1 MVPRRYNG
9 RGERGGRGWLRDGVK
24 SRVPRYSLLVER
36 LLLYH
41 KKKKKKLTKYTHTRT
56 CIRIY
61 KICGGVVFLHRVDR
75 VLWMV
80 EKRGREGDHGDRDSG
95 EMGRGSDERM
105 NVERTTD
112 RAIWSMVAYFL
123 FLTVMEIVRGFLVS
137 YIVYGKNESKLYL
150 LVSIFRFFFFDSIGR
165 LLLLYR
171 V

>member
-112 RAIWSMVAYFL
+112 RAIWSMV
-123 FLTVMEIVRGFLVS
+123 
-137 YIVYGKNESKLYL
+137 VYDKNESKLYL

>member
-9 RGERGGRGWLRDGVK
+9 RGGGGRGWLRDGVK

-36 LLLYH
+36 LLLYR

-61 KICGGVVFLHRVDR
+61 IICGGVVFLHRVDR

-80 EKRGREGDHGDRDSG
+80 EKRGDHGDRDSG

-123 FLTVMEIVRGFLVS
+123 FLTVMEIVDFS
-137 YIVYGKNESKLYL
+137 YRILFMIKTRVNCIYW
-150 LVSIFRFFFFDSIGR
+150 FRSFDSFSSIR
-165 LLLLYR
+165 
-171 V
+171 